1 MSEDILI
8 RVTGGVGRITLNR
21 PRAINALSDDMLR
34 EMGKALTSWATDA
47 AVHAVLLDGAGER
60 GLCAGGDIRSIYRA
74 IQDGTDGPIG
84 FWREEYQVNAL
95 IANYPKPY
103 AVFMDGLVMGGGVGV
118 SAHGSVRVVTERT
131 AIGMPEVSIGFI
143 PDVGGTFLL
152 SRAPGELGTHLAL
165 TGGRIGAAD
174 AILCGLADQYL
185 PSAVLPELAELPAE
199 QLLVEIAARAE
210 TPPAGQLAEDRE
222 WIDSCYAA
230 DTVEQILANLH
241 GSGHPGAEAA
251 AKEIQAKAPT
261 AVKVALRALRTAR
274 GLSTVEECLNLEHRL
289 VSRFLTAPDLAE
301 GIRAAVID
309 KDRNPT
315 WHPATLAEV
324 ADAAVEE
331 YFTPKPGQQPVFGG
345 SA

>member
-1 MSEDILI
+1 MNDILI
-8 RVTGGVGRITLNR
+8 RADRGVGRITLNR

-34 EMGKALTSWATDA
+34 EMGAALTRWATDPQ
-47 AVHAVLLDGAGER
+47 VRVVLLDGAGER
-60 GLCAGGDIRSIYRA
+60 GLCAGGDIRSIHQA
-74 IQDGTDGPIG
+74 IQAGTTGPID

-103 AVFMDGLVMGGGVGV
+103 VAVMDGLVMGGGVGV

-143 PDVGGTFLL
+143 PDVGGTYLL

-165 TGGRIGAAD
+165 TAGRIGAAD

-185 PSAVLPELAELPAE
+185 PSAALAELADLPAE
-199 QLLVEIAARAE
+199 ELLVQIAGRAE
-210 TPPAGQLAEDRE
+210 TPPAGQLAADRE

-230 DTVEQILANLH
+230 DSVEQILDNLT
-241 GSGHPGAEAA
+241 GSGHPAAEAA

-261 AVKVALRALRTAR
+261 AVKVTLRALRQAR
-274 GLSTVEECLNLEHRL
+274 ELATVEDCLNLEHTL
-289 VSRFLTAPDLAE
+289 VSRFLTAPDLGE

-309 KDRNPT
+309 KDRNPS
-315 WHPATLAEV
+315 WRPATLAEV
-324 ADAAVEE
+324 DEAAVAE
-331 YFTPKPGQQPVFGG
+331 YFVPLPGATPVFGG
-345 SA
+345 AA